1 MADKTRLSAWP
12 GHAELA
18 AQGRFWLEQW
28 QTALSEAG
36 VDIPFLS
43 EEGLDRLGSAFCCS
57 PFVAKT
63 MIANPLLG
71 AQLLTADSDI
81 SVYNQECREADLQ
94 ILENAEEET
103 GFMRELRCIRQREM
117 VRIALR
123 DLLGYAGLDETLA
136 SLSVLADFCLQQA
149 HSMVYRILVTR
160 HGEPVNDEGEPQS
173 LIVLAMGKLGG
184 GELNFSSDIDV
195 LFAYPDNGQT
205 RAGEGQRSLDN
216 QTFFTQQAQL
226 IIRFL
231 NEATPD
237 GFVFRVDARLRPFGD
252 SGALVISFHF
262 MESYYQNQGREW
274 ERYAMIKAR
283 PVCGD
288 AAHREALMKMLR
300 PFVYRRY
307 LDYGAFQSLR
317 EMKALIEREVSR
329 KGLRNHIKLGPGG
342 IREIE
347 FTGQAFQLIRG
358 GREPELRSRSIMKV
372 LKILGERCLLA
383 AEVVEQLL
391 SAYRFLRDTENRLQM
406 VADQQTH
413 LLPKDALEQARL
425 AYAMGFDDWDAFSEA
440 LSGHR
445 DIVSVQFSE
454 IFFATEHAAQSDE
467 HALQLSALI
476 EGRLRRVD
484 EEALLKRLGFTET
497 DAVLVEIGK
506 FRQSHAVRHISKTAA
521 ERLVQLLPLLFEAIA
536 GGDAQVDTLHRVLAL
551 LEAVV
556 QRAVYLAL
564 LIEYP
569 EVLRQVVKLCAA
581 SGWIADYL
589 RQQPILLDSLLDSRL
604 LYQLPNREQLAS
616 QLRDL
621 VKNLAGEDQEQ
632 RLNALRHFKQEQ
644 TLRVAAVDVTSRLPL
659 MKVSDQLTWLAEAIV
674 GEMHAMAVSETT
686 AKYGE
691 PVCRLDGR
699 EYHPELAVVAY
710 GKLGGIELGYGSD
723 LDLVFL
729 HNSAG
734 EDQLTGGERQIANEV
749 YFARM
754 AQRLIHLLSVQTV
767 GGVLYEV
774 DVRLRPDGASGMLV
788 SSLSRFAEYQR
799 NRAWTWEHQA
809 LVRARIVVGGLAIRD
824 AFTALRHEILT
835 QPRDTQALRGE
846 IRAMRD
852 RMRAELAK
860 SRQGGFDL
868 KQDRGGIADIEFMVQ
883 YGVLA
888 WARDY
893 PTLTEWTDN
902 IRILEQF
909 GRFGLIP
916 SEDSALLIEAYK
928 HLRENAHRLA
938 LQGNAAV
945 LPDVSL
951 SANYIDAVA
960 RIWERIMRE

>member
-1 MADKTRLSAWP
+1 MTSKSRLAAWP
-12 GHAELA
+12 EQNELA
-18 AQGRFWLEQW
+18 EQGRFWLAQW
-28 QTALSEAG
+28 QAASDEAG
-36 VDIPFLS
+36 VDISFLS
-43 EEGLDRLGSAFCCS
+43 EDSLERLGYAFCCS

-63 MIANPLLG
+63 LIAHPPL
-71 AQLLTADSDI
+71 ATQLLTADS
-81 SVYNQECREADLQ
+81 VVEYRPECRQADLRM
-94 ILENAEEET
+94 LENAGEEAV
-103 GFMRELRCIRQREM
+103 FMQGLRRIRQREM
-117 VRIALR
+117 ARIALR
-123 DLLGYAGLDETLA
+123 DLLGYAGLDDTLA
-136 SLSVLADFCLQQA
+136 SLSALADFCLQQA
-149 HSMVYRILVTR
+149 HARAYRTQVAR
-160 HGEPVNDEGEPQS
+160 HGVPVGPEGEPQS
-173 LIVLAMGKLGG
+173 LVVLAMGKLGG
-184 GELNFSSDIDV
+184 GELNFSSDIDL
-195 LFAYPDNGQT
+195 LFSYPDNGQT
-205 RAGEGQRSLDN
+205 RAEEGQRSVDN
-216 QTFFTQQAQL
+216 QAFFTQQAQL
-226 IIRFL
+226 LIKFL
-231 NEATPD
+231 HEVTAD

-262 MESYYQNQGREW
+262 MESYYQNQGRDW

-288 AAHREALMKMLR
+288 PEHREALMKMLR

-317 EMKALIEREVSR
+317 EMKALIEREVNR
-329 KGLRNHIKLGPGG
+329 KGLRNNIKLGPGG

-358 GREPELRSRSIMKV
+358 GREPELRSRAIMTV
-372 LKILGERCLLA
+372 LKILGERYLLT
-383 AEVVEQLL
+383 AETVERLL

-413 LLPKDALEQARL
+413 LLPKDPLEQARL
-425 AYAMGFDDWDAFSEA
+425 AYAMGFTDWSAFSEA
-440 LSGHR
+440 LRSHR
-445 DIVSVQFSE
+445 DIVSAQFSE
-454 IFFATEHAAQSDE
+454 IFFATEHATRPDE
-467 HALQLSALI
+467 RTLQLSALI
-476 EGRLRRVD
+476 EGRLRRAD
-484 EEALLKRLGFTET
+484 EEALLKRLGFSEVEP
-497 DAVLVEIGK
+497 VLAEIGK
-506 FRQSHAVRHISKTAA
+506 FRQSHPVRHISKTAA
-521 ERLVQLLPLLFEAIA
+521 ERLAQLLPLLFGAIA
-536 GGDAQVDTLHRVLAL
+536 ACNAPAETLHRVLAL

-564 LIEYP
+564 LVEYP
-569 EVLRQVVKLCAA
+569 EVLQQVVKLCAA
-581 SGWIADYL
+581 SGWIAEYL

-604 LYQLPNREQLAS
+604 LYQLPDREQLAA

-621 VKNLAGEDQEQ
+621 VKNLAGEDPEQ

-674 GEMHAMAVSETT
+674 GEMHAMAVGETR
-686 AKYGE
+686 AKYGR

-729 HNSAG
+729 HNSTD
-734 EDQLTGGERQIANEV
+734 EDALTDGQRQIANGV
-749 YFARM
+749 YFARL

-788 SSLSRFAEYQR
+788 SSMSRFAEYQH

-809 LVRARIVVGGLAIRD
+809 LVRARVVVGGPAIREV
-824 AFTALRHEILT
+824 FTALRHEILT
-835 QPRDTQALRGE
+835 RSRDTRALCRE

-852 RMRAELAK
+852 RMRTELAK
-860 SRQGGFDL
+860 SRQGEFDL
-868 KQDRGGIADIEFMVQ
+868 KQDRGGIADIEFLVQ

-888 WARDY
+888 WAKDY
-893 PTLTEWTDN
+893 PALTDWTDN

-909 GRFGLIP
+909 GRFGLVP
-916 SEDSALLIEAYK
+916 AEDSALLIEAYK

-938 LQGNAAV
+938 LQGSAAV
-945 LPDVSL
+945 LPNASL
-951 SANYIDAVA
+951 SREYIEAVS
-960 RIWERIMRE
+960 RIWESIMRE

>member
-1 MADKTRLSAWP
+1 MASKRLAAWP
-12 GHAELA
+12 AQAELA
-18 AQGRFWLEQW
+18 AQGRSWLEQW
-28 QTALSEAG
+28 QAAWLGAGNDAPFLSEAG
-36 VDIPFLS
+36 
-43 EEGLDRLGSAFCCS
+43 LDKLARAFCCS

-63 MIANPLLG
+63 LVANPSL
-71 AQLLTADSDI
+71 ATQLLTADGGTAE
-81 SVYNQECREADLQ
+81 YGPECRDTDLQ
-94 ILENAEEET
+94 MLASTDEAA
-103 GFMRELRCIRQREM
+103 FMQGLRRIRQREM

-123 DLLGYAGLDETLA
+123 DLLGDAGLDETLA
-136 SLSVLADFCLQQA
+136 ALTALADFCLQQA
-149 HSMVYRILVTR
+149 HAKAYEILSGR
-160 HGEPVNDEGEPQS
+160 HGVPENDDGEPQS

-184 GELNFSSDIDV
+184 GELNYSSDID
-195 LFAYPDNGQT
+195 LMFTYPDDGQT
-205 RAGEGQRSLDN
+205 RAGDGQRRLDN
-216 QTFFTQQAQL
+216 QVFFTQQAQL
-226 IIRFL
+226 LIRFL

-252 SGALVISFHF
+252 SGALVTSFDF
-262 MESYYQNQGREW
+262 MESYYQNQGRDW
-274 ERYAMIKAR
+274 ERYALIKAR

-288 AAHREALMKMLR
+288 AAQRDYLMSMLR

-329 KGLRNHIKLGPGG
+329 KGLRNNIKLGPGG

-358 GREPELRSRSIMKV
+358 GREPELRNRSIMKV
-372 LKILGERCLLA
+372 LKILGERYLLTVEAVERLLA
-383 AEVVEQLL
+383 
-391 SAYRFLRDTENRLQM
+391 AYRFLRDTENRLQM
-406 VADQQTH
+406 VDDQQTH
-413 LLPKDALEQARL
+413 NLPRDALEQARL
-425 AYAMGFDDWDAFSEA
+425 AYAMGFADWNSFHDALERHRETVSE
-440 LSGHR
+440 
-445 DIVSVQFSE
+445 QFGD
-454 IFFATEHAAQSDE
+454 IFFSGEQASRPDE
-467 HALQLSALI
+467 YALQLSALI

-484 EEALLKRLGFTET
+484 EEALLRRLRFADIEP
-497 DAVLVEIGK
+497 VLAEIGK
-506 FRQSHAVRHISKTAA
+506 FRESHAVRHIGKTGA
-521 ERLVQLLPLLFEAIA
+521 ERLAQLLPLLFEAIA
-536 GGDAQVDTLHRVLAL
+536 ATDAQADTLHRVLAL

-569 EVLRQVVKLCAA
+569 EVLQQVVKLCAA

-604 LYQLPNREQLAS
+604 LYQLPDRRQLAS
-616 QLRDL
+616 QLREL
-621 VKNLAGEDQEQ
+621 VKNLADEDQEQ

-674 GEMHAMAVSETT
+674 DEMHAMAVNETT
-686 AKYGE
+686 AKYGR
-691 PVCRLDGR
+691 PVCRTGGR

-729 HNSAG
+729 HNSEG
-734 EDQLTGGERQIANEV
+734 GDQLTDGERQIANET
-749 YFARM
+749 YFARL

-774 DVRLRPDGASGMLV
+774 DVRLRPDGAAGMLV
-788 SSLSRFAEYQR
+788 SSMERFAEYQR

-809 LVRARIVVGGLAIRD
+809 LVRARVVVGGPVITE
-824 AFTALRHEILT
+824 AFRALRHEILT
-835 QPRDTQALRGE
+835 RPRDIKALCGE

-860 SRQGGFDL
+860 SRQGEFDL

-893 PTLTEWTDN
+893 PALTEWTDN

-916 SEDSALLIEAYK
+916 AGDAALLTDAYK

-938 LQGNAAV
+938 LQGESAV
-945 LPDVSL
+945 LRNIDL
-951 SANYIDAVA
+951 SRNYIEAVA
-960 RIWERIMRE
+960 GIWERTMRE

>member
-1 MADKTRLSAWP
+1 L
-12 GHAELA
+12 AE
-18 AQGRFWLEQW
+18 QGRFWLGQW
-28 QTALSEAG
+28 QAAMAEAG
-36 VDIPFLS
+36 VDISFLS
-43 EEGLDRLGSAFCCS
+43 EDNLNRLGYVFCCS

-63 MIANPLLG
+63 LVAHPPMA
-71 AQLLTADSDI
+71 AQLLTADG
-81 SVYNQECREADLQ
+81 VAEYRQEWRQADLRM
-94 ILENAEEET
+94 LETTEE
-103 GFMRELRCIRQREM
+103 GAFMQGLRRIRQREM
-117 VRIALR
+117 ARIALR

-136 SLSVLADFCLQQA
+136 SLSALADFCLQQA
-149 HSMVYRILVTR
+149 HARAYRTLVAR
-160 HGEPVNDEGEPQS
+160 HGVPVGPEGEPQS
-173 LIVLAMGKLGG
+173 LVVLAMGKLGG
-184 GELNFSSDIDV
+184 EELNFSSDIDL

-205 RAGEGQRSLDN
+205 RAGDGQRSVDN
-216 QTFFTQQAQL
+216 QAFFTQQAQL
-226 IIRFL
+226 LIRFL
-231 NEATPD
+231 NEATAD

-252 SGALVISFHF
+252 SGALVISFGF

-288 AAHREALMKMLR
+288 PAHRDALMKMLR

-317 EMKALIEREVSR
+317 EMKALIEREVNR
-329 KGLRNHIKLGPGG
+329 KGLRNNIKLGPGG

-358 GREPELRSRSIMKV
+358 GREPELRSRSILAV
-372 LKILGERCLLA
+372 LKILGERYLLT
-383 AEVVEQLL
+383 AEAVERLL

-413 LLPKDALEQARL
+413 LLPKDPLEQARL
-425 AYAMGFDDWDAFSEA
+425 AYAMGFDDWAAFGEA
-440 LSGHR
+440 LRGHR
-445 DIVSVQFSE
+445 DVVSARFSE
-454 IFFATEHAAQSDE
+454 IFFATGHTRADDRD
-467 HALQLSALI
+467 LQLSALI
-476 EGRLRRVD
+476 EGRLRRAD
-484 EEALLKRLGFTET
+484 EEALLGRLGFIEVEP
-497 DAVLVEIGK
+497 VLAEIGK
-506 FRQSHAVRHISKTAA
+506 FRQSHAVRHIGKTAA
-521 ERLVQLLPLLFEAIA
+521 ERLAQLLPLLFEAVA
-536 GGDAQVDTLHRVLAL
+536 ACDAPAETLRRVLAL

-564 LIEYP
+564 LVEYP

-604 LYQLPNREQLAS
+604 LYQLPDREQLAV
-616 QLRDL
+616 QLREL
-621 VKNLAGEDQEQ
+621 VKNLADEDQEQ

-674 GEMHAMAVSETT
+674 GEMHTMAVGETT
-686 AKYGE
+686 AKYGR
-691 PVCRLDGR
+691 PVSRLDGR
-699 EYHPELAVVAY
+699 EYYPELAVVAY

-734 EDQLTGGERQIANEV
+734 EDALTDGQRQIANEV
-749 YFARM
+749 YFARL

-788 SSLSRFAEYQR
+788 SSMSRFAEYQH

-809 LVRARIVVGGLAIRD
+809 LVRARVIVGGPAIRD
-824 AFTALRHEILT
+824 IFTALRHEILT
-835 QPRDTQALRGE
+835 RTRDIRALCGE

-852 RMRAELAK
+852 RMRTELAK
-860 SRQGGFDL
+860 SRQGEFDL
-868 KQDRGGIADIEFMVQ
+868 KQDRGGIADIEFLVQ

-888 WARDY
+888 WAAHY
-893 PTLTEWTDN
+893 PALTEWTDN

-909 GRFGLIP
+909 GRFGLLP
-916 SEDSALLIEAYK
+916 AEDSALLIEAYK
-928 HLRENAHRLA
+928 HLRENAHHLA

-945 LPDVSL
+945 LPNASL
-951 SANYIDAVA
+951 SAEYIEAVA
-960 RIWERIMRE
+960 RIWESIMRE